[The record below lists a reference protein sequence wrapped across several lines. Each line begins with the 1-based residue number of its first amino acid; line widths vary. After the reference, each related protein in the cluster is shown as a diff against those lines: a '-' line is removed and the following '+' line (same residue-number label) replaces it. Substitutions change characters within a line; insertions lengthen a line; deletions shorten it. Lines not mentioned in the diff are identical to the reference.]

1 MNNKVTNNKYNPVVV
16 NTIRRLNKTQN
27 MEPIKKSTL
36 DFLTA
41 IKCNNNRDWFIAN
54 RPLYLKAKE
63 NFESFVQEVINE
75 IIIFDPILKGL
86 EVKSCAYRFN
96 RDIRFSNDKS
106 PYKSHFGAFIVRG
119 GKKNGDKFAGYYF
132 HIEPGHSILAGGAY
146 MPPAPWLSAIREKID
161 ESSDELVK
169 IIKAKNFIKYFGELS
184 GEKLKSAPKG
194 YPKDHPQIE
203 LLKLKSYLVV
213 NEMTDKMI
221 LSNDLFDH
229 VINVFR
235 AMRPLNDYLNEY

>member
-1 MNNKVTNNKYNPVVV
+1 
-16 NTIRRLNKTQN
+16 

-41 IKCNNNRDWFIAN
+41 IKCNNNRDWFIEN
-54 RPLYLKAKE
+54 RTLYQKAKD
-63 NFESFVQEVINE
+63 NFDSFVQEVINE
-75 IIIFDPILKGL
+75 IIKFDPILKGL
-86 EVKSCAYRFN
+86 EVKSCVYRFN

-119 GKKNGDKFAGYYF
+119 GKKNGDRFAGYYF
-132 HIEPGHSILAGGAY
+132 HIEPGQSILAGGAY
-146 MPPAPWLSAIREKID
+146 MPPAPWLAAIREKID
-161 ESSDELVK
+161 ESPEELLK
-169 IIKAKNFIKYFGELS
+169 IIKDKSFIKYFGELS

-213 NEMTDKMI
+213 NDMPDKMV

-229 VINVFR
+229 VIKVFR
-235 AMRPLNDYLNEY
+235 SMKPLNDYLNEY